1 MGHFLYT
8 FALALL
14 FSAEIA
20 VVDRKTCRDR
30 IYRGVY
36 VFGGFVLAI
45 YGGGWLMYLINP

>member
-14 FSAEIA
+14 FSAGLA